1 MQKTTSWPEKKKK
14 TINMWARQ
22 KMPKHLS
29 RVAYVKIL
37 SYGGVEMSEEL
48 KEEYRNET
56 MRLIKLIGSG
66 KRLRSLYAIALQMA
80 EREEKERDECEN

>member
-1 MQKTTSWPEKKKK
+1 
-14 TINMWARQ
+14 
-22 KMPKHLS
+22 
-29 RVAYVKIL
+29 
-37 SYGGVEMSEEL
+37 MSEEL